1 MKYIHEEADTRL
13 IVHILHALEQVL
25 KRIEVCTIDTDIIQ
39 SLLVL
44 FVKLTWGQPL
54 DNISIPFGIDN

>member
-25 KRIEVCTIDTDIIQ
+25 KRIEVCTIDTDII
-39 SLLVL
+39 LVGV
-44 FVKLTWGQPL
+44 FVKLTWSQPI
-54 DNISIPFGIDN
+54 DNISIAFGIDN